1 MVDMGIGDLCEKK
14 LGIVLV
20 YAWAGWHYWATPAG
34 CWHVNHST

>member
-14 LGIVLV
+14 LAVV
-20 YAWAGWHYWATPAG
+20 YAWAGWHYWATPAS